1 MDKNLRTSMTSHHIN
16 STCLKGLSTGLVY
29 LSKGLVCLSIGLV
42 CLSTGHRLLNW
53 VGSNVLYVEMSPI
66 LVIWVFCMGFP
77 IL

>member
-29 LSKGLVCLSIGLV
+29 LSIGFV
-42 CLSTGHRLLNW
+42 CLSTGRRLLNW

-66 LVIWVFCMGFP
+66 LVIWVFYMEFP